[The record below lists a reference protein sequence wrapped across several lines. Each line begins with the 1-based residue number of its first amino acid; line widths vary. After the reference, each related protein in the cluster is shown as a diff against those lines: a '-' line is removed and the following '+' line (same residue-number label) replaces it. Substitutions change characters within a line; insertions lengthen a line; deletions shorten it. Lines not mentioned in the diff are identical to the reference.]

1 MANGVSGVKPPAL
14 FKKGETALEQPG
26 RTMLDKIWD
35 QHVIFRVSDDTD
47 LLHVD
52 RHLLHDLGG
61 SRGLL
66 DLKSRD
72 LKVHSPE
79 LTFATPDHAISSAPG
94 RAGTSKIGLELLAS
108 LRTETSASGIQLFDV
123 DEPGQGIVHV
133 IGPEL
138 GLSLPGSLIV
148 CGDSHTCTHGGLG
161 ALAFGIGSSELTHV
175 LATQTLIQRRPKTMR
190 VKFEG
195 KLPLGVTAKDMILAL
210 IGHAGVAA
218 GTGYAVEYAGSA
230 IRDLPVEG
238 RFTICN
244 LSIEFG
250 AKMGMVAP
258 DDKTYQYVKGRR
270 YAPEGA
276 MWERALK
283 AWKQLPSDA
292 NAVFDKEITI
302 DVTKIKPQV
311 TWGISPEHVIGVDG
325 NIPERRHPRGPRG
338 DGARRHLVRLG
349 TGFHGHGPLQQ
360 RQDLPLLHRPQQEH
374 GGAASGEPRTRCSGA
389 SRSALGGLPQGAEH
403 GHTASDAGG
412 GVGPS
417 KSSISRR
424 GGGTH
429 TPADSPRSA
438 RIPRERAQSGSDA
451 MAPRRGD
458 RASNSPRAISTTIA
472 ADPDLPLGAH
482 LEIQRRRALGRNSP
496 CATDLEA
503 AAGWAHRE
511 APSAEIRRRR
521 AGRRVLE
528 DAMLLA
534 LG

>member
-1 MANGVSGVKPPAL
+1 M
-14 FKKGETALEQPG
+14 EQPG

-35 QHVIFRVSDDTD
+35 QHVIFKVSDDTD

-72 LKVHSPE
+72 LTVHSPE

-94 RAGTSKIGLELLAS
+94 RAGTSKIGLELLAA
-108 LRTETSASGIQLFDV
+108 LRVETTASGIQLFDV
-123 DEPGQGIVHV
+123 DQPGQGIVHV

-175 LATQTLIQRRPKTMR
+175 LATQALIQRRPKTMR

-258 DDKTYQYVKGRR
+258 DDKTYEYIKGRR

-276 MWERALK
+276 MWEQALK

-302 DVTKIKPQV
+302 DVTKIQPQV

-325 NIPERRHPRGPRG
+325 NIPDPKTVDDP
-338 DGARRHLVRLG
+338 ARRAALETALDYMGLKAGAPIAGTPVDWVFIGSCTNSRLSDLRAAAEVARGRKVAPGVRAWVVPGSETVKRDAVAEGLDKIVHRGRLRMARARLLDVPCRQWRGGGAGAALG
-349 TGFHGHGPLQQ
+349 LDLQPQ
-360 RQDLPLLHRPQQEH
+360 FHRPPGSARAH
-374 GGAASGEPRTRCSGA
+374 PSGEPSEC
-389 SRSALGGLPQGAEH
+389 
-403 GHTASDAGG
+403 GG
-412 GVGPS
+412 G
-417 KSSISRR
+417 
-424 GGGTH
+424 
-429 TPADSPRSA
+429 
-438 RIPRERAQSGSDA
+438 
-451 MAPRRGD
+451 GD
-458 RASNSPRAISTTIA
+458 RRL
-472 ADPDLPLGAH
+472 D
-482 LEIQRRRALGRNSP
+482 RRRANDGALRCRNPLQNSARP
-496 CATDLEA
+496 PLRSCAPISIPT
-503 AAGWAHRE
+503 
-511 APSAEIRRRR
+511 
-521 AGRRVLE
+521 
-528 DAMLLA
+528 
-534 LG
+534 